1 MSQEIETEGKDEM
14 SAIDPKQNA
23 QYFDGEPMTW
33 EEAREWGYTGDA
45 DATPQEVAEAEE
57 GVDEYGNAR

>member
-1 MSQEIETEGKDEM
+1 M